1 MGSEK
6 GKGTFPPHE
15 IEEFYRKLIEIQRKD
30 SLYSITPGIIHDL
43 NNIISIITGY
53 LELAKMQSREDPSK
67 LASTL
72 EIIEKAS
79 LRASQLLSQILGY
92 AKGGRAQKR
101 TIDLNLLVNELKN
114 LIEKVFEKNIVI
126 ETKLSPVPQ
135 FVVAEPQ
142 ELFQV
147 LLNLCLNA
155 RDAMPEGGKLTIET
169 SSIFF
174 YPKSLAGL
182 KPGNYAMLSVSD
194 TGVGMDEETKRKI
207 FTPFFTTKP
216 HGSGL
221 GLSVVWSV
229 VKSLGGY
236 VDVESSPGNGAKFRI
251 FLPASMPESS
261 IEEKNFEKE
270 MRGNEKI
277 LVVDD
282 EEDIRNVTREILE
295 HYGYKVFLA
304 KDGKEAVESYKE
316 KLEEI
321 DLVVLDLTLPYM
333 KGEDVMKKIME
344 MKPNARVIVSSGS
357 PDEERKKLLLKLGA
371 KAFIRKPYPFEK
383 LLRLIREILD
393 KNKLEERRGQ

>member
-6 GKGTFPPHE
+6 GKETFPPRE
-15 IEEFYRKLIEIQRKD
+15 FEEFYRKLIEIQRKD

-43 NNIISIITGY
+43 NNVISIIIGH
-53 LELAKMQSREDPSK
+53 LELAKMQSREDPLK

-79 LRASQLLSQILGY
+79 LRASQLLSQVLGY
-92 AKGGRAQKR
+92 AKGGRVRKR

-126 ETKLSPVPQ
+126 ETKLSSVPQ
-135 FVVAEPQ
+135 FVDAEPQ

-169 SSIFF
+169 SRIFL
-174 YPKSLAGL
+174 YPKSVAEL
-182 KPGNYAMLSVSD
+182 KPGDYVLLSVSD

-229 VKSLGGY
+229 VKSLGGH
-236 VDVESSPGNGAKFRI
+236 VDVESSPRNGAKFRI
-251 FLPASMPESS
+251 FLPSSMQESS
-261 IEEKNFEKE
+261 IEEKNFKKE
-270 MRGNEKI
+270 MRGDEKI

-282 EEDIRNVTREILE
+282 EEDIRNVTKEILE
-295 HYGYKVFLA
+295 HYGYRVLLA

-316 KLEEI
+316 KSEEI

-333 KGEDVMKKIME
+333 KGEDVMKKIIE

-357 PDEERKKLLLKLGA
+357 PDEERKKMLLKLGA
-371 KAFIRKPYPFEK
+371 KAFIGKPYPFEK

-393 KNKLEERRGQ
+393 KNKLEERRG

>member
-6 GKGTFPPHE
+6 GKETFPPRE
-15 IEEFYRKLIEIQRKD
+15 FEEFYRKLIEIQRKD

-43 NNIISIITGY
+43 NNVISIIIGY
-53 LELAKMQSREDPSK
+53 LELAKMQSREEPSK
-67 LASTL
+67 LTSTL

-92 AKGGRAQKR
+92 AKGGRIQKR
-101 TIDLNLLVNELKN
+101 TVDLNELVNELKN
-114 LIEKVFEKNIVI
+114 LIEKVFEKNITI
-126 ETKLSPVPQ
+126 ETKLSSDPQ
-135 FVVAEPQ
+135 FVDADPQ

-169 SSIFF
+169 SRIFLHSE
-174 YPKSLAGL
+174 SLAEL
-182 KPGNYAMLSVSD
+182 EPRDYILLSVSD
-194 TGVGMDEETKRKI
+194 TGVGMDEDTKRKI
-207 FTPFFTTKP
+207 FNPFFTTKP

-229 VKSLGGY
+229 VKSIGGY
-236 VDVESSPGNGAKFRI
+236 VDVETSPGKGSKFRI
-251 FLPASMPESS
+251 FLPPSISESS

-270 MRGNEKI
+270 IRGDEKI

-282 EEDIRNVTREILE
+282 EEDIRNLTKEILE
-295 HYGYKVFLA
+295 HYGYQVLLA

-316 KLEEI
+316 KSEEI
-321 DLVVLDLTLPYM
+321 DLVVLDLTLPCM
-333 KGEDVMKKIME
+333 KGEDVMKKIIEME
-344 MKPNARVIVSSGS
+344 PNARVIVSSGS
-357 PDEERKKLLLKLGA
+357 PDEERKKILLKLGA

-393 KNKLEERRGQ
+393 KNKLEERRG